1 MTQEDIQL
9 VIKAYFK
16 VNEIERKAH
25 GEGGLYQFSQ
35 TEEYW
40 EDILLHYN
48 YLKENYDRNKT
59 THNLNQR
66 V

>member
-1 MTQEDIQL
+1 MTTKDIKL
-9 VIKAYFK
+9 VMEAYFR

-40 EDILLHYN
+40 QDILLHYN
-48 YLKENYDRNKT
+48 YLKEEPDVVLQYI
-59 THNLNQR
+59 L
-66 V
+66 